1 MRIISIANQ
10 KGGCG
15 KTTTSINLAAALAQ
29 NGKKVLLVDLDP
41 QAHASLG
48 LNVVSQSSI
57 YNVISKI
64 APRKLTLE
72 QIKVSIKGQ
81 FDLIPS
87 NVLAGTLEQE
97 LAGEIGRELKLISA
111 FETLKG
117 YDYVIIDCPPNL
129 GFLTI
134 NALRA
139 SSEVI
144 IPVEASRFSMHGVE
158 RLVDIIELV
167 RERLNHKIKYHVL
180 VTMFDSRLKHS
191 FDMLARIKESF
202 SGNLINT
209 IVHVNVKLKESA
221 AKGEPVLTFD
231 KYCRGSKDYFSLA
244 KELIAIEEGR
254 PVTAEEKK
262 TVVAKKE
269 APAAVNKEDTTAKA
283 RDEKPAMVLKPMS
296 NQMRETV
303 KEKIKD
309 FALVSFSLKAP
320 DAQSVYLAGDF
331 NNWYIDEAWRL
342 QRVNGHWETNVK
354 LKPGMYQYRFIVDG
368 QWREDPENPKKVEN
382 SFGDSNSLIEI
393 AA

>member
-15 KTTTSINLAAALAQ
+15 KTTTAINLSAALAQ

-48 LNVVSQSSI
+48 LNVVSQNSI

-72 QIKVSIKGQ
+72 QIVVAIKGQ
-81 FDLIPS
+81 FDLVPS

-97 LAGEIGRELKLISA
+97 LAGEIGRELKLVSI
-111 FETLKG
+111 FDKLKS

-167 RERLNHKIKYHVL
+167 RERLDHKIKYHVL

-191 FDMLARIKESF
+191 FDMLAKIKESF
-202 SGNLINT
+202 SENLINT

-221 AKGEPVLTFD
+221 AKGESVLTFD

-244 KELIAIEEGR
+244 KELIAIEEGKR
-254 PVTAEEKK
+254 VVAEEKK
-262 TVVAKKE
+262 DVAVKKE
-269 APAAVNKEDTTAKA
+269 ALVVVEKEKASAVFT
-283 RDEKPAMVLKPMS
+283 PVS
-296 NQMRETV
+296 NQMREAV

-309 FALVSFSLKAP
+309 FASVSFSLRAP
-320 DAQSVYLAGDF
+320 DARSVYLAGDF

-342 QRVNGHWETNVK
+342 QRVNGRWETNVK
-354 LKPGMYQYRFIVDG
+354 LKPGAYQYRFIVDG
-368 QWREDPENPKKVEN
+368 QWREDPENPKKIEN

>member
-1 MRIISIANQ
+1 MRIIAIANQ

-15 KTTTSINLAAALAQ
+15 KTTTSINLSATLAL
-29 NGKKVLLVDLDP
+29 NGKKVLLLDLDP

-48 LNVVSQSSI
+48 LNVSSQNSI

-64 APRKLTLE
+64 APRKLSLD
-72 QIKVSIKGQ
+72 QIIVNIKGQ
-81 FDLIPS
+81 FDLVPS

-97 LAGEIGRELKLISA
+97 LAGEIGRELKLVSV
-111 FETLKG
+111 FDGLKG

-158 RLVDIIELV
+158 RLVDIIQLV
-167 RERLNHKIKYHVL
+167 KERLNHKIKYRVL
-180 VTMFDSRLKHS
+180 VTLFDSRLKHS
-191 FDMLARIKESF
+191 FDMLDKIKESF
-202 SGNLINT
+202 SENLVST
-209 IVHVNVKLKESA
+209 IIHVNVKLKECA
-221 AKGEPVLTFD
+221 ASGEPVTTFD

-244 KELIAIEEGR
+244 KELIATEEGEI
-254 PVTAEEKK
+254 PSAG
-262 TVVAKKE
+262 
-269 APAAVNKEDTTAKA
+269 
-283 RDEKPAMVLKPMS
+283 LKPMS
-296 NQMRETV
+296 KEMREVV

-309 FALVSFSLKAP
+309 FVAVPFTLKAP

-331 NNWYIDEAWRL
+331 NNWYTDEAWRM

-354 LKPGMYQYRFIVDG
+354 LKPGAYQYRFIVDG
-368 QWREDPENPKKVEN
+368 KWEADPENPRRIEN
-382 SFGDSNSLIEI
+382 AFGDSNSLIEV

>member
-15 KTTTSINLAAALAQ
+15 KTTTAINLSAALAQ

-48 LNVVSQSSI
+48 LNVVSQNSI
-57 YNVISKI
+57 YNVVSKI
-64 APRKLTLE
+64 APRKLTLG
-72 QIKVSIKGQ
+72 QIIVSIKGQ
-81 FDLIPS
+81 FDLVPS
-87 NVLAGTLEQE
+87 NVLSGTLEQE
-97 LAGEIGRELKLISA
+97 LAGEIGRELKLISV
-111 FETLKG
+111 FDKLKH

-167 RERLNHKIKYHVL
+167 RERLDHKIKYHVL

-191 FDMLARIKESF
+191 FDMLAKIKESF
-202 SGNLINT
+202 SEYLINT
-209 IVHVNVKLKESA
+209 IIHVNVKLKESA
-221 AKGEPVLTFD
+221 AQGEPVLIFD

-244 KELIAIEEGR
+244 KELIAIEEGKR
-254 PVTAEEKK
+254 VVTEESERVVVKNDVPSFAPVS
-262 TVVAKKE
+262 
-269 APAAVNKEDTTAKA
+269 D
-283 RDEKPAMVLKPMS
+283 
-296 NQMRETV
+296 QMREVV

-342 QRVNGHWETNVK
+342 QRANGRWETNVK
-354 LKPGMYQYRFIVDG
+354 LKPGAYQYRFIVDG
-368 QWREDPENPKKVEN
+368 QWREDPENPKRIEN

-393 AA
+393 VA